1 MKHMVIYVTYKVPFY
16 LRFKFFSF
24 AWGYGYVFMNLKQR
38 KLSFKIELN
47 HNIILH
53 MNYIL
58 YL

>member
-1 MKHMVIYVTYKVPFY
+1 MVTYVIYKVPFY
-16 LRFKFFSF
+16 LRFQFFPLLE
-24 AWGYGYVFMNLKQR
+24 GMVTYVMNLKQR

-47 HNIILH
+47 HNTILH